1 MGVFARPDSKWW
13 WLYLETTKEKE
24 RTAIRVGE
32 TTTQRRD
39 SRALADALYHQRMN
53 AAAARLYKLPGA
65 KPAIRFADYAESY
78 KSIIA
83 HHRGHERE
91 TELLRYLTRGF
102 GDTLLSLLDV
112 DRVHSYITER
122 RKTNAAST
130 VNREIDFLKSMLR
143 DAVPKY
149 LDSSPLVGFKSL
161 PVVKPKR
168 RLMTA
173 AEERKLLAAL
183 REPQDRA
190 MVIVALDSLVRM
202 GDLLELRKADRRG
215 RWIYLRDPKTGEP
228 TEVALSLRGAQ
239 ALDKIKTDSPYYFP
253 KFRTSVSEQG
263 RRYSVRCM
271 LRTACERAGLPYGRK
286 HDGITFHWATRRTG
300 ATRMLLKKGISVP
313 AVQRQGTWKNPD
325 VLLQI
330 YAEAGKADLLKA
342 VAPFTAHSRDR
353 RKRA

>member
-1 MGVFARPDSKWW
+1 MGVFSRPDSKRW
-13 WLYLETTKEKE
+13 WLFLETTKEKV
-24 RTAIRVGE
+24 RTEFLIG
-32 TTTQRRD
+32 TTATQRRD

-65 KPAIRFADYAESY
+65 KPAIRFRDYAEAY
-78 KSIIA
+78 QPIIA
-83 HHRGHERE
+83 HHRGAERE

-102 GDTLLSLLDV
+102 GDVLLSLIDV
-112 DRVHSYITER
+112 DRVHLYITER

-130 VNREIDFLKSMLR
+130 VNREIDLLKSMLR

-168 RLMTA
+168 RLMTS
-173 AEERKLLAAL
+173 AEERKLLAAV
-183 REPQDRA
+183 RHPQDRA
-190 MVIVALDSLVRM
+190 ILLVALDSLVRM
-202 GDLLELRKADRRG
+202 GDLIELRKADRRG

-228 TEVALSLRGAQ
+228 AEVALSLRGAQ
-239 ALDKIKTDSPYYFP
+239 ALDKLKDDSPYYFP
-253 KFRTSVSEQG
+253 KFRKAATEQG
-263 RRYSVRCM
+263 RRHSVRYM
-271 LRTACERAGLPYGRK
+271 LRTLCEAAGLRYGRK
-286 HDGITFHWATRRTG
+286 QDGITFHWATRRTG

-313 AVQRQGTWKNPD
+313 AVQRQGTWKHPD

-342 VAPFTAHSRDR
+342 VAPFPAHSRGR
-353 RKRA
+353 RKSA

>member
-1 MGVFARPDSKWW
+1 MGVFARGDSPWW
-13 WLYLETTKEKE
+13 WLYLETTKAKE
-24 RTAIRVGE
+24 RTRIRIGA
-32 TTTQRRD
+32 TTTQRKD
-39 SRALADALYHQRMN
+39 SRAIAEALYHQRMN
-53 AAAARLYKLPGA
+53 AAAARLYKLPGS
-65 KPAIRFADYAESY
+65 KPAIRFREYGATYAA
-78 KSIIA
+78 IIA

-91 TELLRYLTRGF
+91 QELLRYLTRGL
-102 GDTLLSLLDV
+102 GDVLLSLLDV
-112 DRVHSYITER
+112 ERVHAYITER

-161 PVVKPKR
+161 PVVRPKR

-173 AEERKLLAAL
+173 AEERKLFAAL
-183 REPQDRA
+183 RTPQDRA
-190 MVIVALDSLVRM
+190 ILIVALDSLVRM
-202 GDLLELRKADRRG
+202 GDLIELRKADRRG

-228 TEVALSLRGAQ
+228 TEVALSPRGAQ
-239 ALDKIKTDSPYYFP
+239 ALDKIKHDEPYYFP
-253 KFRTSVSEQG
+253 KFRKSGTEQG
-263 RRYSVRCM
+263 RRHSVRYM
-271 LRTACERAGLPYGRK
+271 LWTACARAGLPYGRK
-286 HDGITFHWATRRTG
+286 VDGLTFHWATRRTG

-342 VAPFTAHSRDR
+342 VAPFTAHSRGR
-353 RKRA
+353 RKSA